1 MNQAHSSYAINDE
14 KNPTH
19 IMRQETEEKI
29 IGNHFYSGGGGQSSW
44 VAKIFLVRW
53 DIISVVM

>member
-19 IMRQETEEKI
+19 IMKQETEEKI
-29 IGNHFYSGGGGQSSW
+29 IGNHFYSWGGGGGN
-44 VAKIFLVRW
+44 LRG
-53 DIISVVM
+53 